1 MVVENQEKRIR
12 TECKKIGRRAAMH
25 LLEPWTAC
33 TRTIFHWRVDET
45 RLGGRGKGRG
55 GTDDRGREKKREAS
69 KLRGFA
75 VRSAG
80 NRTDRSSTC
89 IYTVVIARAAG
100 KGAFYPAESE
110 AY

>member
-1 MVVENQEKRIR
+1 M
-12 TECKKIGRRAAMH
+12 
-25 LLEPWTAC
+25 
-33 TRTIFHWRVDET
+33 DET
-45 RLGGRGKGRG
+45 RLGGRGKGDGGRG
-55 GTDDRGREKKREAS
+55 KGRTIGEERRSERPRNYWM
-69 KLRGFA
+69 RGFA